1 VVEPILSHFAE
12 VSLGGFV
19 SRSEERP
26 LVILVS
32 EETVSFAEIF
42 SGLLLDTGPAKL
54 VGRTTLGNAE
64 MLGGYSFS
72 DGSRVWVAEERFDPP
87 VSYTDWER
95 DGSQPDLETHA
106 DWDTFTFET
115 DPGVAAALTLLG
127 HGQ

>member
-1 VVEPILSHFAE
+1 MQPILSHFAKG
-12 VSLGGFV
+12 SLGGFV

-32 EETVSFAEIF
+32 EETVSFGEIF
-42 SGLLLDTGPAKL
+42 SGLLQDTGCAKL
-54 VGRTTLGNAE
+54 VGQTTLGNAK
-64 MLGGYSFS
+64 MPGGYSFS
-72 DGSRVWVAEERFDPP
+72 DDSRVWVAEERFDPP

-95 DGSQPDLETHA
+95 DGIQPDLETHA

-115 DPGVAAALTLLG
+115 DPVVAAALTLFG